1 MGEILGKFSIKRG
14 IFQDDSLSPL
24 LILACMIPLTKVL
37 RKLQAGYVIK
47 DGNLRMN
54 HLLYMDDL
62 KIFGKSE
69 REIESLVRTVQV
81 ISNDVAMECGVMVMK
96 RGKLSN
102 TYGKVLSNGETIKE
116 VEKDGNKYLGI
127 LELGKLKEKEI

>member
-1 MGEILGKFSIKRG
+1 
-14 IFQDDSLSPL
+14 
-24 LILACMIPLTKVL
+24 
-37 RKLQAGYVIK
+37 
-47 DGNLRMN
+47 
-54 HLLYMDDL
+54 MDDW